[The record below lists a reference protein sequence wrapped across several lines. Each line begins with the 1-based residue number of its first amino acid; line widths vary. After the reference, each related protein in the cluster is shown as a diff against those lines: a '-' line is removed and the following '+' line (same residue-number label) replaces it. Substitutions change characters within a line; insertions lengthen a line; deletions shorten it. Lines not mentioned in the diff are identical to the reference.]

1 MKHFFIL
8 FSFLIVFTSA
18 AKAALVVSHDNADGS
33 VALGG
38 RTILFDKKEASVVAT
53 VASLFADDYR
63 LVTGKVLKVS
73 DKADKNDLII
83 VGTSESAHIKTLV
96 KKGLIDVSPI
106 ANGFERYIIAIV
118 DNPFRKGTDALVVV
132 GSDPRGAAYGL
143 LSVSEAMGV
152 SPWHWWADVPVAHHD
167 EVYVSGSVVSE
178 KPSVRYRG
186 IFINDEDWGLT
197 PWAAK
202 TYEPEVGNIG
212 PRTYARVCELLLRLR
227 ANMLAPAMHTCSD
240 AFYVHA
246 DNKKVA
252 DKYGIM
258 ITTSHCEPLLFNN
271 ASKAEWDSAKD
282 GDWNYKTNR
291 DVIYNKLDNR
301 VKEAAPYDN
310 IYTMAM
316 RGLHDEGMRGD
327 MPLSEKVQVLHNAIM
342 DQREILSKHISK
354 PVETIPQIFVPY
366 KEAQHLY
373 EAGLEVPEDITLVW
387 PDDNYGYM
395 KMLSNP
401 RDRKRSG
408 RAGVYYHVSYLGV
421 PHSYLWISTT
431 PPMLIYEEMKKAYDT
446 GADRY
451 WLLNVGDIKPMEL
464 TMQFFFQMAWD
475 FHQFNYNNVN
485 SYQANFLAGIFGQE
499 YRHDFQSMLDEY
511 YRLAWSRKPEA
522 MGWEREWDSPEFTG
536 LRDTEF
542 SFSNYNDAQTRLV
555 EYNALAN
562 KAEAILES
570 LPENLRPA
578 FFEMIGYQA
587 LGSNQMNR
595 KFLLSQLNHE
605 LAADGDMAGANQA
618 AEMALAANDSI
629 NALNHIYNTMLDGKW
644 NHMMTISP
652 AICALNHLMPK
663 LTTDASAG
671 KRAIDLAPNQAEYN
685 LENSLYI
692 PVEAFSNLTGG
703 ETHSFRMLEG
713 MGYDWK
719 ALMLGEVTQPSCDPA
734 NASAPRVTYDL
745 PAIDAD
751 SITVV
756 LYTLPRFPLYKG
768 ANTAFGV
775 SVDNS
780 PVEISNFIPVE
791 QSREWKDNVIRNAMI
806 TKMKFPI
813 EKSQR
818 GHKLN
823 IISGDPGLIVQ
834 RILIDW
840 GGLKKTYVGP
850 DRKSKNI

>member
-1 MKHFFIL
+1 MKHIFIL
-8 FSFLIVFTSA
+8 LSFLIAFSSA
-18 AKAALVVSHDNADGS
+18 APAALVVSHEDNGTGI
-33 VALGG
+33 ALGG
-38 RTILFDKKEASVVAT
+38 RTILVDKNEAAVVST
-53 VASLFADDYR
+53 VASLFAGDYES
-63 LVTGKVLKVS
+63 VTGNSLKVS
-73 DKADKNDLII
+73 CKVDKNNLII
-83 VGTSESAHIKTLV
+83 VGTTRSAHIKALV
-96 KKGLIDVSPI
+96 NKGLLDVSPI
-106 ANGFERYIIAIV
+106 ADGFERYIITV
-118 DNPFRKGTDALVVV
+118 VSNPFRKGTDALVVV

-152 SPWHWWADVPVAHHD
+152 SPWHWWADVPVAHQD

-178 KPSVRYRG
+178 EPSVRYRG

-197 PWAAK
+197 PWASK
-202 TYEPEVGNIG
+202 TYDPELGNIG
-212 PRTYARVCELLLRLR
+212 PKTYACVCELLLRLR
-227 ANMLAPAMHTCSD
+227 ANMLAPAMHCCSD

-271 ASKAEWDSAKD
+271 ASIAEWDSAKD
-282 GDWNYKTNR
+282 GEWNYKTNR
-291 DVIYNKLDNR
+291 DAIYRKLDAR

-316 RGLHDEGMRGD
+316 RGLHDEGMRGNLTL
-327 MPLSEKVQVLHNAIM
+327 PEKVEVLHTAIM
-342 DQREILSKHISK
+342 DQREILGRHISK

-366 KEAQHLY
+366 KEAQQLY
-373 EAGLEVPEDITLVW
+373 EAGLEVPDDITLVW

-464 TMQFFFQMAWD
+464 TMQFFFSMAWN
-475 FHQFNYNNVN
+475 FRQFNYNNVN
-485 SYQANFLAGIFGQE
+485 SYQANFLASIFGKK
-499 YRHDFQSMLDEY
+499 YRSDFQNMLDEY

-522 MGWEREWDSPEFTG
+522 MGWEREWDAPEFTG

-542 SFSNYNDAQTRLV
+542 SFKNYNDAQTRLAD
-555 EYNALAN
+555 YAALAD
-562 KAEAILES
+562 KADTVLRS
-570 LPENLRPA
+570 LPEDMRPA
-578 FFEMIGYQA
+578 FFEMLGYQA

-595 KFLLSQLNHE
+595 KFLLAQLNHE
-605 LAADGDMAGANQA
+605 LAAEGDMKGANRA
-618 AEMALAANDSI
+618 AEMALQANDSI
-629 NALNHIYNTMLDGKW
+629 NALNRIYNTMLDGKW
-644 NHMMTISP
+644 NHMMTVSP
-652 AICALNHLMPK
+652 AICALNHLMPELK
-663 LTTDASAG
+663 TDNAAG
-671 KRAIDLAPNQAEYN
+671 KRDIDLTPDPVEYN
-685 LENSLYI
+685 LDNCVYV
-692 PVEAFSNLTGG
+692 PVGTFSNITGG
-703 ETHSFRMLEG
+703 ETHTFRMLEG
-713 MGYDWK
+713 IGYDWK
-719 ALMLGEVTQPSCDPA
+719 SLMLGEVTQEPCNPA
-734 NASAPRVTYDL
+734 DADAPRVTYDL

-756 LYTLPRFPLYKG
+756 LYTVPRFPLYKG
-768 ANTAFGV
+768 ADTSFGV

-780 PVEISNFIPVE
+780 PVEVSNYLPVE
-791 QSREWKDNVIRNAMI
+791 QSRQWKDNVIRNAMI
-806 TKMKFPI
+806 TELKFPI
-813 EKSQR
+813 DKSQR

-823 IISGDPGLIVQ
+823 IISGAPGLILQ
-834 RILIDW
+834 RIIIDW

-850 DRKSKNI
+850 QNI